1 MRISV
6 FVVLLCVLPSA
17 SFAHDSHQLT
27 QQLLESR
34 NAAAGF
40 AGTLKFAVGRAART
54 CRDVLGKDDTYMYAI
69 VNDWL
74 SRNGVYSGAAE
85 RWTSFVVSSIANQQG
100 LAKGLAA
107 RNEIFDTVKL
117 DGQKEVDSLLGTTDA
132 EKAKACLNFPAAV
145 HAGKLDI
152 TPSAKLYPELHELVT
167 NFTSDAP

>member
-1 MRISV
+1 MRIAA
-6 FVVLLCVLPSA
+6 FVMLLCVLPGA
-17 SFAHDSHQLT
+17 ALAHDSPQLT

-54 CRDVLGKDDTYMYAI
+54 CRDVLGKDDAYMTAI

-74 SRNGVYSGAAE
+74 SRNGDYSGAAE
-85 RWTSFVVSSIANQQG
+85 KWTSFVVSSIANQQG

-107 RNEIFDTVKL
+107 RDEIFATVKV
-117 DGQKEVDSLLGTTDA
+117 DAQKEVDSLLGTTDA
-132 EKAKACLNFPAAV
+132 DKAKACLNFPAEI

-167 NFTSDAP
+167 NFASDAP

>member
-6 FVVLLCVLPSA
+6 VVMCLCVLSSA
-17 SFAHDSHQLT
+17 CFAHDSPQLT
-27 QQLLESR
+27 PQLLESR
-34 NAAAGF
+34 NAASGF
-40 AGTLKFAVGRAART
+40 AATLKFAVGRAARN
-54 CRDVLGKDDTYMYAI
+54 CRDALGKDDAYMNAI

-107 RNEIFDTVKL
+107 RDEIFATVRL
-117 DGQKEVDSLLGTTDA
+117 DAQKEVDSLLGTTDA
-132 EKAKACLNFPAAV
+132 DKAKACLNFPALV
-145 HAGKLDI
+145 HSGKLDI
-152 TPSAKLYPELHELVT
+152 TPSAKLYPELSELVT